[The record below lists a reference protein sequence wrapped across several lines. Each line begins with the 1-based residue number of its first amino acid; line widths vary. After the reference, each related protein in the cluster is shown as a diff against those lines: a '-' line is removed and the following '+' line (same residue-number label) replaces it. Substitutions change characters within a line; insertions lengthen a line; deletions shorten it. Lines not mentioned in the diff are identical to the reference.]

1 MQERPKLIRYT
12 RADVAFM
19 QNLTSRFQENPGES
33 QWTAVKTILKSL
45 RNTKEAEYIAAS
57 EAAMEAV
64 WMRKFIDQLGVV
76 PNNKEPMMMLYDNT
90 SAIIIA
96 NKLNITK

>member
-1 MQERPKLIRYT
+1 MQRVPYASAMRSIMYAVRYT
-12 RADVAFM
+12 RAYVAFM

-33 QWTAVKTILKSL
+33 QWTDVKTILKSL

-64 WMRKFIDQLGVV
+64 
-76 PNNKEPMMMLYDNT
+76 
-90 SAIIIA
+90 
-96 NKLNITK
+96 